1 MALLH
6 SSADSK
12 RWREAAPEPGH
23 ALTLVTGPLAL
34 PPGPSGP
41 LGHLCHRQ
49 QGQHVPLTME
59 MKDSGSVV
67 LTAYHPHSP
76 ARIPGMEQSFV
87 QDIPPGQSPTS
98 R

>member
-1 MALLH
+1 MAM
-6 SSADSK
+6 
-12 RWREAAPEPGH
+12 
-23 ALTLVTGPLAL
+23 
-34 PPGPSGP
+34 
-41 LGHLCHRQ
+41 
-49 QGQHVPLTME
+49 TME

-87 QDIPPGQSPTS
+87 QDIPTGHSPTS